1 MVDEFAQVQSELNG
15 PGTRGWWVKL
25 NDLTDEQVQALEA
38 AGRDRSISHRAISI
52 VLERWGVEV
61 SPMQVGHWRRNILK
75 AGR

>member
-1 MVDEFAQVQSELNG
+1 MDEFVQVQSELNG
-15 PGTRGWWVKL
+15 PGVRGWWAKIA
-25 NDLTDEQVQALEA
+25 DFTDEQREALEA

-75 AGR
+75 AVR